1 MWEAVAAGHVQ
12 RGPVL
17 LVPLVDVR
25 SVVHQQLHALQ
36 VPGQDSL
43 MNGSHAFIYR
53 GSKRKLVQHKKNIIF
68 LSLMCICNCK
78 ASLVLTR
85 EVDGVQG
92 DSPGLDETSNPLQLS
107 LPHIVL
113 KEDVIGEVHAA
124 DWLGA
129 LAADGDIAVLGVNID
144 SHGLRYRA
152 LIVLHSDPSWSFPR
166 RVL

>member
-1 MWEAVAAGHVQ
+1 MVWV
-12 RGPVL
+12 
-17 LVPLVDVR
+17 
-25 SVVHQQLHALQ
+25 
-36 VPGQDSL
+36 
-43 MNGSHAFIYR
+43 F
-53 GSKRKLVQHKKNIIF
+53 F
-68 LSLMCICNCK
+68 LGLMCVCNCK

-107 LPHIVL
+107 LSHIVL
-113 KEDVIGEVHAA
+113 KEYVIGKVHTA

-129 LAADGDIAVLGVNID
+129 LAADRDIAVLGVNTD

-152 LIVLHSDPSWSFPR
+152 LIVLHSDLSWIFPP